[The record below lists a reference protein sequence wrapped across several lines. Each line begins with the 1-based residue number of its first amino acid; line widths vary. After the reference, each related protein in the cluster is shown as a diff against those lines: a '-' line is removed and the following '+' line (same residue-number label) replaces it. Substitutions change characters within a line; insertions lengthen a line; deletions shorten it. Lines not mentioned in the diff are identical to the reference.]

1 MCAHIDKYKLQE
13 RFDRCKTVAGI
24 RSHHCFI
31 PTSSNCI
38 SMKRVSEDD
47 TYTSVRIGTS
57 TEDNVEFMDYQPG
70 RYIACT
76 YDAQWYIGCVKDR
89 SDEHSDILVSFMK
102 RSAQNALSWPRRKDE
117 CWVPFQHVICRV
129 NSPDVVE

>member
-1 MCAHIDKYKLQE
+1 MSVACAHIDKYKLQE

-47 TYTSVRIGTS
+47 TPQLGL
-57 TEDNVEFMDYQPG
+57 EP
-70 RYIACT
+70 
-76 YDAQWYIGCVKDR
+76 
-89 SDEHSDILVSFMK
+89 H
-102 RSAQNALSWPRRKDE
+102 RRL
-117 CWVPFQHVICRV
+117 C
-129 NSPDVVE
+129 